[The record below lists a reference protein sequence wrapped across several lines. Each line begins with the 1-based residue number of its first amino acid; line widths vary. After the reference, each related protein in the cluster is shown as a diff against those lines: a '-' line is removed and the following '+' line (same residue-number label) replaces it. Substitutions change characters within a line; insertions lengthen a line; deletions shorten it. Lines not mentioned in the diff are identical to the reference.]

1 MNESLEITSATG
13 PGGVR
18 IVRVTGRLDSRG
30 TPQFVREC
38 GLESGPGTSMVLN
51 LSGVTFLSSS
61 GVGALLALSERAR
74 ESGHHVRLASPAPVV
89 QATLNLLN
97 LGEYLTICASEDE
110 ALRKAA

>member
-1 MNESLEITSATG
+1 MNESLEITSAAG
-13 PGGVR
+13 PDGLR
-18 IVRVTGRLDSRG
+18 ILRVVGRLDSRG

-38 GLESGPGTSMVLN
+38 GLDAGPSTSLVLN

-74 ESGHHVRLASPAPVV
+74 ESGQEVRIAAPAPVV

-97 LGEYLTICASEDE
+97 LGEYLTICGSEDE
-110 ALRKAA
+110 AVRKAA